1 MLMYC
6 NVCDVCVC
14 GVVLWLGLVFG
25 LVLIA
30 AWLLVLGLIWLLLSC
45 WVAELVAFGEVCGGF
60 GVSGIPGS
68 GVCLCRF
75 GFVFGFVLGVGSG
88 FLRLCAFDFVVV
100 V

>member
-1 MLMYC
+1 MLMHC

-30 AWLLVLGLIWLLLSC
+30 AWLLVLGLIWLLLPC
-45 WVAELVAFGEVCGGF
+45 WVAGLVVFGEVCG
-60 GVSGIPGS
+60 VLVWVDIPGS

-75 GFVFGFVLGVGSG
+75 GFVFGIVL
-88 FLRLCAFDFVVV
+88 A
-100 V
+100 